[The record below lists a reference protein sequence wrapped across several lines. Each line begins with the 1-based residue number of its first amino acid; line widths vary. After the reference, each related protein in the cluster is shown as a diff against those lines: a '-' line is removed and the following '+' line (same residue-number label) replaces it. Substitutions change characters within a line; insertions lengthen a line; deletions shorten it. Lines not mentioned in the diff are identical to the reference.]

1 MNEDRIEEVTVG
13 SLETFLPEV
22 VPTLAF
28 DRIPIYRGQARH
40 SWAVLPGLLREDLS
54 ATEFGSWTDLE
65 SSLLNRWKQ
74 RARNDLAA
82 EPATELEWMAL
93 GQHHGLATR
102 LTAWS
107 ENALVALWYA
117 TAPDSLNEDGVVWR
131 ILPGDDSLNVRLD
144 YEQVPDAI
152 RLYQPP
158 RRSAAQR
165 NQRTI
170 CLSHPVPEDSG
181 APTSL
186 EEYLESARERLHVA
200 RITIP
205 ADCKQDLRQE
215 LAKIG
220 VDAYLLN
227 PGLGGLCEQ
236 IGNEIYRHTDSYE
249 WVFPQ

>member
-1 MNEDRIEEVTVG
+1 MNENPIEEITVY
-13 SLETFLPEV
+13 SLESFLPEI

-28 DRIPIYRGQARH
+28 DRIPIYRGQARS
-40 SWAVLPGLLREDLS
+40 SWAVLPALLREDLA

-65 SSLLNRWKQ
+65 SSLLTRWKQ
-74 RARNDLAA
+74 RARNDLAP

-93 GQHHGLATR
+93 GQHHGLPTR

-117 TAPDSLNEDGVVWR
+117 TAPDASGDDGVVWR
-131 ILPGDDSLNVRLD
+131 ILPGDDSLCVRQD
-144 YEQVPDAI
+144 YEQIPDRI
-152 RLYQPP
+152 RLYQAP

-181 APTSL
+181 SAPSL
-186 EEYLESARERLHVA
+186 EEYLAAGRERLHVA
-200 RITIP
+200 RITVP
-205 ADCKQDLRQE
+205 ESWKRSLREE
-215 LAKIG
+215 LSKVG
-220 VDAYLLN
+220 VDSYLLN

-236 IGNEIYRHTDSYE
+236 IGSEIYRHTDSYE